1 MNIAGHG
8 GSLAKRNLL
17 ESPGVESQLG
27 IDNSQLSD
35 SNDVGLVDFFGGIEV
50 EEVEVEGSLDELLL
64 QKIHIV
70 LLCFR

>member
-1 MNIAGHG
+1 MDIAGHG
-8 GSLAKRNLL
+8 GSLTKRNLL

-35 SNDVGLVDFFGGIEV
+35 SNDIGLVDFFGGIEV
-50 EEVEVEGSLDELLL
+50 KEVEVEGSLDELLL